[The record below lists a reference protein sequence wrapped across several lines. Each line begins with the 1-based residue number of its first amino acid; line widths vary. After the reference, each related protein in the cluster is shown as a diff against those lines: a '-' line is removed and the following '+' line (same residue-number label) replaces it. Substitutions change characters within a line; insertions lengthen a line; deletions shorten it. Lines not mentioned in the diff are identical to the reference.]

1 LSVINGSIK
10 QTGNAGNQGRAM
22 QGSRRS
28 SSRPTMNR
36 PLLLPL
42 LGIISTTGFDTLSK
56 LPDSGAF
63 RLRPSARALGH
74 NLHKPSEPQTPQ
86 QG

>member
-1 LSVINGSIK
+1 
-10 QTGNAGNQGRAM
+10 M
-22 QGSRRS
+22 QS
-28 SSRPTMNR
+28 SSRSPSGLTMKR

-42 LGIISTTGFDTLSK
+42 LGIISSTGFDTLCK

-63 RLRPSARALGH
+63 RLRPSATALGH
-74 NLHKPSEPQTPQ
+74 NLHKPSEPPTPQ

>member
-1 LSVINGSIK
+1 
-10 QTGNAGNQGRAM
+10 M
-22 QGSRRS
+22 QS
-28 SSRPTMNR
+28 SSRSPSGPTMKR